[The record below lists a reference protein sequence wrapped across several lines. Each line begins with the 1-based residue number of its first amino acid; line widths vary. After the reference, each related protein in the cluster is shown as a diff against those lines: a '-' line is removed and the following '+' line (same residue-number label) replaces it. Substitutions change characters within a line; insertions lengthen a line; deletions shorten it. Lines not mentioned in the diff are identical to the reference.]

1 MTKKQIKRLIVEAYK
16 LREDAENMLRELMR
30 FQGILRELLRMLSR
44 EKK

>member
-16 LREDAENMLRELMR
+16 LREDAEKMLRELMR